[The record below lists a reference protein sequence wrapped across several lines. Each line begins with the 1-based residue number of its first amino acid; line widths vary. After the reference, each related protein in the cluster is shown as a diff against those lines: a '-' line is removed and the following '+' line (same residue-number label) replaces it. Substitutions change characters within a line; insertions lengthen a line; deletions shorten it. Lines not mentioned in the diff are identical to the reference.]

1 SSTRILFVDDEPNLL
16 NGLQRLLRPM
26 REQWEMYFATNGREA
41 MELMQDT
48 PCEVVVTDLF
58 MPEQEGLE
66 TIMALRLKH
75 PDTKIVAIS
84 GGGYQS
90 KFVRVLDIA
99 TKLGANSTLQKPFSS
114 QQMIHVLQEV
124 IHV

>member
-1 SSTRILFVDDEPNLL
+1 
-16 NGLQRLLRPM
+16 
-26 REQWEMYFATNGREA
+26 
-41 MELMQDT
+41 
-48 PCEVVVTDLF
+48 VVVTDLF

-66 TIMALRLKH
+66 TIMALRRKY

-84 GGGYQS
+84 GGGYQGQ
-90 KFVRVLDIA
+90 FIRALDIA
-99 TKLGANSTLQKPFSS
+99 SKLGANFTLQKPFSS

>member
-1 SSTRILFVDDEPNLL
+1 MKTRILFVDDEPNLL
-16 NGLQRLLRPM
+16 HGLQRQLRPM
-26 REQWEMYFATNGREA
+26 REQWDLYFAANGREA
-41 MELMQDT
+41 MELMQTT

-66 TIMALRLKH
+66 TIMELRRKH

-84 GGGYQS
+84 GGGYQGT
-90 KFVRVLDIA
+90 FMRALDIA
-99 TKLGANSTLQKPFSS
+99 TKLGADVSLQKPFSS

-124 IHV
+124 IHA